1 MLQANGTRA
10 GVYVAVEASRTVNE
24 QDITRARERADV
36 LATATGT
43 EALAVVVGNFVAEPQ
58 ERQAADWAVEIIQV
72 AEPEEE
78 LAAGPEGV

>member
-1 MLQANGTRA
+1 M
-10 GVYVAVEASRTVNE
+10 YVAVEASRTVNE
-24 QDITRARERADV
+24 RDITRARERADV

-58 ERQAADWAVEIIQV
+58 ERQAADWAVAIIQV

-78 LAAGPEGV
+78 LAVGAEGV